1 MPKPPLKWILTA
13 NFTRDGA
20 VGYYTAAQTF
30 SRQVIDVQVFPTKEE
45 AEAALKSA
53 KAREAEVADP
63 YITEVSEGPNGLDLL
78 TARERIRSL
87 GPTVP
92 YGHIHSKPPAV
103 V

>member
-1 MPKPPLKWILTA
+1 MPKAPLKWILTA

-20 VGYYTAAQTF
+20 VGYYTADQTF
-30 SRQVIDVQVFPTKEE
+30 SRQVIDVKVFPTKEE
-45 AEAALKSA
+45 AEEALKNA